1 MTLEAVQRSSFWR
14 RTFSSLAVGNYRL
27 YFIGQVI
34 SLSGTWMQTVAQS
47 ILVLQ
52 LTHSGS
58 MLGLTI
64 AARFAPLF
72 LFGPIGGVIADRA
85 SKRTILYLTQA
96 MSGLLALAFGV
107 ITSAGLMR
115 IWIVFLLAAALGLV
129 NVFDTP
135 ARQALIPELV
145 AGTQVRNAVT
155 LNSISANMA
164 RILGA
169 AAGGGVAATL
179 GLALCF
185 DLNAASFLAVIVT
198 IALMTGSAISTV
210 APRPRE
216 TGQLRAGLAYV
227 RTRPQ
232 ILLPLIMVAVV
243 GTLAWEFQVS
253 LPLIATGTFHGG
265 ADTYGTMTA
274 AMGVGAVAGGLV
286 CASRTV
292 PRSTSLAFA
301 AIGWGIAITAAA
313 LAPTLRT
320 EYVAL
325 LFVGYGSIT
334 FNSLAKTTLQLAA
347 APEMRGRV
355 MALWSL
361 AWQGS
366 TPIGGP
372 VVGLAAAELG
382 PRFGLLAGGVPTILI
397 GLLVL
402 SALLGSGRVRGR
414 RRPRRGGAGWGAG
427 RARARPRASPDARG

>member
-1 MTLEAVQRSSFWR
+1 VTLEALRWPSFWR
-14 RTFSSLAVGNYRL
+14 KTFSSLAIGNYRL

-47 ILVLQ
+47 ILVLE
-52 LTHSGS
+52 LTHSGT

-64 AARFAPLF
+64 GARFGPIF
-72 LFGPIGGVIADRA
+72 LFGPMGGVIADR
-85 SKRTILYLTQA
+85 SNKRNILYVTQA
-96 MSGLLALAFGV
+96 LSGLLALAFGLL
-107 ITSAGLMR
+107 TSAGVMR
-115 IWIVFLLAAALGLV
+115 VWIVFVLAAALGMV

-135 ARQALIPELV
+135 TRQAFIPELV
-145 AGTQVRNAVT
+145 PDTQVRNAVT

-169 AAGGGVAATL
+169 AVGGGIAATL

-198 IALMTGSAISTV
+198 IALMTGSAIATV
-210 APRPRE
+210 PSRPRE
-216 TGQLRAGLAYV
+216 KGELRAGLAYV

-274 AMGVGAVAGGLV
+274 AMGAGAVAGGLV
-286 CASRTV
+286 SASRTTA
-292 PRSTSLAFA
+292 RKTTLAFA

-313 LAPTLRT
+313 LAPTLPA
-320 EYVAL
+320 EYAAL
-325 LFVGYGSIT
+325 VFVGYGSIT

-347 APEMRGRV
+347 AAEMRGRV
-355 MALWSL
+355 MALWGL

-366 TPIGGP
+366 TPVGGP
-372 VVGLAAAELG
+372 IVGLTAAELG
-382 PRFGLLAGGVPTILI
+382 PRFGLLIGGVPTIFI
-397 GLLVL
+397 GLLL
-402 SALLGSGRVRGR
+402 LPALLRTAPAPSDPPENATVEDEVI
-414 RRPRRGGAGWGAG
+414 
-427 RARARPRASPDARG
+427 S